1 MDEITDGKS
10 LKNIS
15 YPGWEGMFDINDY
28 EDEIKRLNTII
39 NRLILSNINTNF
51 DKPFLRFGIC
61 NIVLDDAN
69 NDMSLTQIN
78 DMFRAR
84 IDKLDGKE

>member
-1 MDEITDGKS
+1 MTKVIFNNTF
-10 LKNIS
+10 
-15 YPGWEGMFDINDY
+15 PGWEGMFDINDY

-51 DKPFLRFGIC
+51 DKPFLRFGIW